1 VDENLASRDF
11 TINAIAWSWT
21 KGMIDPLDGL
31 SSIIKGEVRQTS
43 EASLVS
49 DPLRLLR
56 AYRFMSEKGWPI
68 ASGTRATI
76 MRLAAMAGAPADE
89 RIFAET
95 VKLCN
100 GRFFNDAIRALL
112 TDSLG
117 LTIYAIKPNSCEA
130 LLQSLHHIDRFSKN
144 SLFRMYFNNLP
155 SGLSRVGIMRLMA
168 MLLQSGSTNGLSLPN
183 TLVKRASHLRAAM
196 DYLSRT
202 GKRNEP
208 SYDLFRISGPA
219 CADVLI
225 ITGSFEWTQDL
236 KRFHQAR
243 TNPLLTSA
251 EVMQIT
257 GLGQGKSLGLI
268 IDKLRRRTF
277 SGEVRSKEQAR
288 AWLASLRNHYDQDS
302 KYQLRP

>member
-1 VDENLASRDF
+1 
-11 TINAIAWSWT
+11 
-21 KGMIDPLDGL
+21 
-31 SSIIKGEVRQTS
+31 
-43 EASLVS
+43 
-49 DPLRLLR
+49 
-56 AYRFMSEKGWPI
+56 
-68 ASGTRATI
+68 

-168 MLLQSGSTNGLSLPN
+168 MILQSGSTNGLSLPN

-202 GKRNEP
+202 GKRNEA